1 MAQQVEKI
9 NPQWVN
15 NSASFGKAA
24 DGTNLKSVYEQQM
37 QYGVNIV
44 VQEAMQRI
52 ESLEAEIKLLKTK

>member
-1 MAQQVEKI
+1 
-9 NPQWVN
+9 
-15 NSASFGKAA
+15 
-24 DGTNLKSVYEQQM
+24 M